1 MRMAGF
7 ASIPNDPTSSSPL
20 RFNRVGP
27 TPLHLITT
35 SAALRLGD
43 VLRRRFTADATHLGL
58 VLNSSIEEVL
68 HRRIHHFD
76 GYIFLQRSYDAW
88 AAKWSSTLLFFGG
101 EGSKNNYLRGRNS
114 QMNSSRKDAFSRRG
128 LTTVLIAV
136 NVVVYLAQMAT
147 QGKLM
152 LWGAKINS
160 LIDRGQL
167 WRLVSSSFLHAN
179 IGHLLI
185 NCYSLNSIGPTVEKY
200 SGPGRY
206 MAIYFISAVAAST
219 MSYWFCKAP
228 AVGASGAIFGLVGSY
243 AMFIFRHRYLS
254 NESDEG
260 LQHVAR
266 IIMLNA
272 VIGLMS
278 KGIDNWGHFG
288 GFIGGV
294 GASWLLGPAWE
305 YKMLTND
312 KRRAFVDKAPIFSL
326 IRPKRRPS

>member
-1 MRMAGF
+1 MASF
-7 ASIPNDPTSSSPL
+7 ASIPNDPSSSPAFRL
-20 RFNRVGP
+20 SKVGP
-27 TPLHLITT
+27 TQVHLITT
-35 SAALRLGD
+35 SAALRLAH
-43 VLRRRFTADATHLGL
+43 VFRRRFTADANH
-58 VLNSSIEEVL
+58 EVL
-68 HRRIHHFD
+68 QRRNHQFD
-76 GYIFLQRSYDAW
+76 GLNFLPWCYDAW
-88 AAKWSSTLLFFGG
+88 AAKWSSSLFFFGG
-101 EGSKNNYLRGRNS
+101 EGSRNNYGRSGNS
-114 QMNSSRKDAFSRRG
+114 QINSRKDAFSTRG
-128 LTTVLIAV
+128 LTTVLIGV
-136 NVVVYLAQMAT
+136 NVAVYLAQIAT

-167 WRLVSSSFLHAN
+167 WRLVTSSFLHAN

-185 NCYSLNSIGPTVEKY
+185 NCYSLNSIGPTVEKL
-200 SGPGRY
+200 SGRGRY
-206 MAIYFISAVAAST
+206 MAVYVTSAVAGTS

-228 AVGASGAIFGLVGSY
+228 AVGASGAIFGLVGAY
-243 AMFIFRHRYLS
+243 AMFIFRHRYL
-254 NESDEG
+254 NDESGEG

-305 YKMLTND
+305 YKLSAND
-312 KRRAFVDKAPIFSL
+312 KIRAFVDKAPIFSL
-326 IRPKRRPS
+326 IKPKRRPS

>member
-1 MRMAGF
+1 MAGF
-7 ASIPNDPTSSSPL
+7 ASIPKDPSSSPFSS
-20 RFNRVGP
+20 RISRAGP

-35 SAALRLGD
+35 SAVLRVAHLF
-43 VLRRRFTADATHLGL
+43 RRRFTADANHLAL
-58 VLNSSIEEVL
+58 VLNSSIKEVL
-68 HRRIHHFD
+68 HRRIHQFD
-76 GYIFLQRSYDAW
+76 GFNLLQRSYDAW

-101 EGSKNNYLRGRNS
+101 EGSRNNYGRSGNS

-167 WRLVSSSFLHAN
+167 WRLVTSSFLHAN

-185 NCYSLNSIGPTVEKY
+185 NCYSLNSIGPTVEKL
-200 SGPGRY
+200 SGRGRY
-206 MAIYFISAVAAST
+206 MAVYVISAVAGSA

-228 AVGASGAIFGLVGSY
+228 AVGASGAIFGLVGAY
-243 AMFIFRHRYLS
+243 AMFIFRHRYL
-254 NESDEG
+254 NDESGEG

-272 VIGLMS
+272 VIGLVS

-305 YKMLTND
+305 YKKPASD
-312 KRRAFVDKAPIFSL
+312 QRRAFVDKAPIFSL
-326 IRPKRRPS
+326 IKPKRRPS